1 MNLTQE
7 VKKQN
12 TLIRAKV
19 ALLMFKK
26 KIKQKDLIEQTK
38 LRQDDISQWLN
49 NKRDFSD
56 IKLNLITQWYEDNI

>member
-38 LRQDDISQWLN
+38 LRQDDFSQWFN
-49 NKRDFSD
+49 GKRDFSEA
-56 IKLNLITQWYEDNI
+56 KLNLITQWYENNI

>member
-12 TLIRAKV
+12 TLIREKV

-38 LRQDDISQWLN
+38 IRQDDISQWLN

-56 IKLNLITQWYEDNI
+56 VKLNLITQWYESNI